1 MADGDFIQVMKDAI
15 SAIAPGL
22 ADIGQ
27 EVGAEMSRLRTQG
40 AAELASALFSD
51 GNAYVAYGDG
61 QSIPEADK
69 GTQAQEVQTVQPPV
83 QEVQAPEVQAVAPPV
98 QEYGGMEM

>member
-1 MADGDFIQVMKDAI
+1 MADGDFFDVMKDAI

-22 ADIGQ
+22 ENFGQ
-27 EVGAEMSRLRTQG
+27 QVGAELDRLGTQG

-51 GNAYVAYGDG
+51 GNSYVAYGRG
-61 QSIPEADK
+61 QYSPSPEVET
-69 GTQAQEVQTVQPPV
+69 GSPVQEAQTVEPPV
-83 QEVQAPEVQAVAPPV
+83 QEAQAVAPPV

>member
-1 MADGDFIQVMKDAI
+1 MADGDFFEVMKDAI

-22 ADIGQ
+22 ENFGQ
-27 EVGAEMSRLRTQG
+27 DVGAELSRLSTQG

-51 GNAYVAYGDG
+51 GNAYVAYGRG
-61 QSIPEADK
+61 QYSPSPEVDT
-69 GTQAQEVQTVQPPV
+69 GIQA

-98 QEYGGMEM
+98 QEHGGMEM